1 MQIYLLAV
9 NLFTL
14 AALLLGLGNF
24 TKESRGWRLL
34 PLFLLVIIRSF
45 TLIVSMTT
53 LAPMQMARIIGTLEI
68 LSTFC
73 ILWTLAGWTFP
84 WPKRSWV
91 VTIGALLL
99 AVLPYFPGWP
109 VPPQIHNLILTLLGA
124 VILAFNESGK
134 IRWFHLTTPLCLA
147 LASFLALLDLMGVA
161 WLVTLLAYVLFISAI
176 HRDSIR
182 VYQQLYFDQQRAAA
196 SLVQEA
202 LEMNREQRR
211 WLEAS
216 ELISAVPNLS
226 QSMEHIV
233 RSMAQL
239 TQTEQ
244 AAIFILDP
252 GLKQKQIRLATLYNP
267 ERPLHLSSHAEI
279 TVGVEDYAPLLE
291 AIEKQQQLLVSPP
304 QSYRLSPLY
313 SLWHEDR
320 TGPTLIQPLA
330 VQGRPAGVL
339 LLGNPVTSR
348 PIREQD
354 QRLCRTLAPQIAT
367 LVEHRRRYLQLEA
380 EAETLAAGSSK
391 KDNSSTSIVQFNSA
405 PQFELVDVAT
415 IIDEAFQNIMPLIRL
430 GELKLKRDIKDELPH
445 LLADPHQ
452 LRQILDNLLANACH
466 FTPPGGAIIL
476 KAWVQTGQANGL
488 ERSKLR
494 IAVAD
499 SGIGIPLS
507 EQQRI
512 FDSNYQLKNQ
522 EAKSLSENLS
532 GGGSHAAQTKG
543 GPSVGTRPASSTSGL
558 STGLALV
565 KKLVELHQGQI
576 RVESVPGK
584 GSIFYIDLPLPQN

>member
-1 MQIYLLAV
+1 MQIYFLAV
-9 NLFTL
+9 NLFAL

-24 TKESRGWRLL
+24 TREARSWRLA
-34 PLFLLVIIRSF
+34 PLFLLVIIRSLS
-45 TLIVSMTT
+45 LIVSMTT
-53 LAPMQMARIIGTLEI
+53 LAQSQIVSITGTLEV
-68 LSTFC
+68 LSAFC

-84 WPKRSWV
+84 WPKLGWISAAG
-91 VTIGALLL
+91 TITL
-99 AVLPYFPGWP
+99 ACLPFFPNWP
-109 VPPQIHNLILTLLGA
+109 VPIQLHLLIIALLSA
-124 VILAFNESGK
+124 VVLAFGESGK

-147 LASFLALLDLMGVA
+147 LAGFLVLLNLMGVA
-161 WLVTLLAYVLFISAI
+161 WLITLLAYVLFISAI
-176 HRDSIR
+176 HYDSIQ
-182 VYQQLYFDQQRAAA
+182 VYQQLYFEQQRAAA

-216 ELISAVPNLS
+216 ELISAVPNLN

-244 AAIFILDP
+244 AAIFMLDP
-252 GLKQKQIRLATLYNP
+252 STKQKQIRLATLYSP
-267 ERPLHLSSHAEI
+267 ERPLHLSTRDEI
-279 TVGVEDYAPLLE
+279 TVGLEDYSPLQE
-291 AIEKQQQLLVSPP
+291 AIEKQQQLVMSPQ
-304 QSYRLSPLY
+304 QSQRLTLLY

-320 TGPTLIQPLA
+320 TGPTLLQPLT

-380 EAETLAAGSSK
+380 EAETLAAVTSK
-391 KDNSSTSIVQFNSA
+391 KDNSFNVMDQSSPR
-405 PQFELVDVAT
+405 PQFEEIDIII
-415 IIDEAFQNIMPLIRL
+415 IIDEALHDIAPLIKQ
-430 GELKLKRDIKDELPH
+430 GELKLKRDIKDDLPR
-445 LLADPHQ
+445 LKADPHY
-452 LRQILDNLLANACH
+452 LRQILDNLLLNACQ

-476 KAWVQTGQANGL
+476 KAWLQEDQVKGL

-494 IAVAD
+494 LAVAD
-499 SGIGIPLS
+499 SGIGIPVA
-507 EQQRI
+507 EQKRI
-512 FDSNYQLKNQ
+512 FDPNYHLK
-522 EAKSLSENLS
+522 SSS
-532 GGGSHAAQTKG
+532 QT
-543 GPSVGTRPASSTSGL
+543 TER
-558 STGLALV
+558 GLALV

-584 GSIFYIDLPLPQN
+584 GSIFYVDLPLTQN